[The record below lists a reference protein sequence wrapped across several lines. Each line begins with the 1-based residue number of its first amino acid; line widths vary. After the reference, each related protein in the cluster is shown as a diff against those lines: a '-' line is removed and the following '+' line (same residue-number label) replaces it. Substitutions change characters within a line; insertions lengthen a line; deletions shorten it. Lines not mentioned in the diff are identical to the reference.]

1 MSGRRLYALVAGAA
15 CHLAFAAA
23 VLAMMVAMARGMTPG
38 IGLCLGRV
46 PQPWAAVADAA
57 LLLQFPLLHS
67 WLLTRRGGD
76 ALGRLGPGGLGKPLA
91 TTTYALIASLEV
103 LALFGLWTPSGV
115 VWARVEG
122 PAKLAIYAADACGWL
137 LLLKAISDAGLA
149 LQTGALGWRAVWREE
164 APRFPPMP
172 ERGLF
177 RHVRQPIY
185 LAFAITTWATPV
197 WTPDQL
203 AVATTLTAYCLLGPL
218 LKEARFRR
226 RHGARFEAYRA
237 AVPYWAPRLRR
248 PAPR

>member
-1 MSGRRLYALVAGAA
+1 MTARRLYALGAGVA

-23 VLAMMVAMARGMTPG
+23 VLAMMLGMARGMTAGPW
-38 IGLCLGRV
+38 LSLGRA
-46 PQPWAAVADAA
+46 PGAWAVAADAA

-67 WLLTRRGGD
+67 WLLTRAGE
-76 ALGRLGPGGLGKPLA
+76 RLLVRFAPGGLGRPLA
-91 TTTYALIASLEV
+91 TTTYATLASLQV
-103 LALFGLWTPSGV
+103 LALFVLWAPSGI
-115 VWARVEG
+115 VWARIEG
-122 PAKLAIYAADACGWL
+122 GARIAIYVADAAAWL

-149 LQTGALGWRAVWREE
+149 LQTGALGWRAVWRD
-164 APRFPPMP
+164 APPRFPPMP

-185 LAFAITTWATPV
+185 LAFALATWATPV

-203 AVATTLTAYCLLGPL
+203 ALACGLTAYCLVGPR

-237 AVPYWAPRLRR
+237 VTPYFAPRLRR
-248 PAPR
+248 PGAR